1 MRLLDTSVLIDIL
14 RGEPNVTA
22 RFRSALQ
29 DDLLISTISAGEL
42 ATGAALARDS
52 HTQMFAVDLLLRPLK
67 QVPVDERTARRAG
80 LLDIVLRK
88 AGTRIGVADRLI
100 AAAAIEHN
108 AVVVTSDMLDFLR
121 IPGLIT
127 ENWRTA

>member
-1 MRLLDTSVLIDIL
+1 MLIDIL

-80 LLDIVLRK
+80 LLDVVLRR

-108 AVVVTSDMLDFLR
+108 AVVVMSDTRDFLH

-127 ENWRTA
+127 ENWRAA